1 MRRFDR
7 ELDAMKPLTRRALIF
22 LTGFLASRRAVS
34 LEAPWTRLRRVV
46 TSRDRQ
52 GRAVVI
58 ADGEPTN
65 VVYFGGT
72 RVTRLWE
79 SAGLPAE
86 LPLRAD
92 AGLSAGNAYRE
103 NFSGTA
109 FYVTEIPGGERAP
122 KIPMHRNVT
131 LDYMAILS
139 GRLRLKLPDRELDL
153 QQGDTLIQGGNEHS
167 FENPWPESCLLLFVV
182 VSGRNTAV
190 EPLDK
195 L

>member
-1 MRRFDR
+1 
-7 ELDAMKPLTRRALIF
+7 MKSLTRRALIF

-52 GRAVVI
+52 GRTVVI

-92 AGLSAGNAYRE
+92 ADGNYTAEVPPEWRTEKSATPAFIEALS
-103 NFSGTA
+103 
-109 FYVTEIPGGERAP
+109 P
-122 KIPMHRNVT
+122 
-131 LDYMAILS
+131 S
-139 GRLRLKLPDRELDL
+139 GRGASYPAPDAQEPLLRL
-153 QQGDTLIQGGNEHS
+153 
-167 FENPWPESCLLLFVV
+167 
-182 VSGRNTAV
+182 
-190 EPLDK
+190 PLR
-195 L
+195 